1 MMMMMLVMVLVTII
15 LMMMMMV
22 IMLVMMMLMSFKCD
36 SRIPLSVSHSL
47 FWLSHQLSLR
57 ACYHN
62 DNFHFRVVEGVRLA
76 DIPSRDILALLDRP
90 GLKSMRDKLAALE
103 RLSPLRQSD
112 TYKMVNS
119 RGMEMAVV
127 RVGGFGPSGITN
139 TISYCHTSR
148 EGGVWRM
155 LSEVLFILF
164 HQLYIIIVG

>member
-1 MMMMMLVMVLVTII
+1 M
-15 LMMMMMV
+15 
-22 IMLVMMMLMSFKCD
+22 
-36 SRIPLSVSHSL
+36 
-47 FWLSHQLSLR
+47 
-57 ACYHN
+57 
-62 DNFHFRVVEGVRLA
+62 VEGVRLA

-148 EGGVWRM
+148 EGGVWRL
-155 LSEVLFILF
+155 LSEVSNDPATYYASCVSG
-164 HQLYIIIVG
+164 HPQKMN

>member
-1 MMMMMLVMVLVTII
+1 M
-15 LMMMMMV
+15 
-22 IMLVMMMLMSFKCD
+22 
-36 SRIPLSVSHSL
+36 
-47 FWLSHQLSLR
+47 
-57 ACYHN
+57 
-62 DNFHFRVVEGVRLA
+62 VEGVRLA

-148 EGGVWRM
+148 EGGVWRL
-155 LSEVLFILF
+155 LSEVY
-164 HQLYIIIVG
+164 HDAAKCYVSCVSGHPQKMNWPGASY

>member
-1 MMMMMLVMVLVTII
+1 MYFVNLYFFRQSQFNL
-15 LMMMMMV
+15 
-22 IMLVMMMLMSFKCD
+22 
-36 SRIPLSVSHSL
+36 
-47 FWLSHQLSLR
+47 
-57 ACYHN
+57 
-62 DNFHFRVVEGVRLA
+62 RVVEGVRLA

-148 EGGVWRM
+148 EGGVWRL
-155 LSEVLFILF
+155 LSEVSHDPATYYASCAFGD
-164 HQLYIIIVG
+164 HKN

>member
-1 MMMMMLVMVLVTII
+1 M
-15 LMMMMMV
+15 
-22 IMLVMMMLMSFKCD
+22 
-36 SRIPLSVSHSL
+36 
-47 FWLSHQLSLR
+47 
-57 ACYHN
+57 
-62 DNFHFRVVEGVRLA
+62 VEGVRLA

-148 EGGVWRM
+148 EGGVWRL
-155 LSEVLFILF
+155 LSEVVF
-164 HQLYIIIVG
+164 HAVSTLYCEMCTQAYSWLRNKCPGAAH

>member
-1 MMMMMLVMVLVTII
+1 M
-15 LMMMMMV
+15 
-22 IMLVMMMLMSFKCD
+22 
-36 SRIPLSVSHSL
+36 
-47 FWLSHQLSLR
+47 
-57 ACYHN
+57 
-62 DNFHFRVVEGVRLA
+62 RLA

-148 EGGVWRM
+148 EGGVWRL
-155 LSEVLFILF
+155 LSEVIFRSNSVQCETIAQVPHIECCNFGVAVLHNL
-164 HQLYIIIVG
+164 LYILGGCFSQVFDLF

>member
-1 MMMMMLVMVLVTII
+1 M
-15 LMMMMMV
+15 
-22 IMLVMMMLMSFKCD
+22 
-36 SRIPLSVSHSL
+36 
-47 FWLSHQLSLR
+47 
-57 ACYHN
+57 
-62 DNFHFRVVEGVRLA
+62 RLA

-148 EGGVWRM
+148 EGGVWRL
-155 LSEVLFILF
+155 LSEVIF
-164 HQLYIIIVG
+164 HVVSTLCCEMCTQAYSWLRNKCPQVPHIECCNFGVAVLHNLLYILGGCFSQVFDQI

>member
-1 MMMMMLVMVLVTII
+1 M
-15 LMMMMMV
+15 
-22 IMLVMMMLMSFKCD
+22 
-36 SRIPLSVSHSL
+36 
-47 FWLSHQLSLR
+47 
-57 ACYHN
+57 
-62 DNFHFRVVEGVRLA
+62 VEGVRLA

-148 EGGVWRM
+148 EGGVWRL
-155 LSEVLFILF
+155 LSEVS
-164 HQLYIIIVG
+164 HEQDTYYASCVSGHPQKMNWPGASY

>member
-1 MMMMMLVMVLVTII
+1 M
-15 LMMMMMV
+15 
-22 IMLVMMMLMSFKCD
+22 
-36 SRIPLSVSHSL
+36 
-47 FWLSHQLSLR
+47 
-57 ACYHN
+57 
-62 DNFHFRVVEGVRLA
+62 RLA

-148 EGGVWRM
+148 EGGVWRL
-155 LSEVLFILF
+155 LSEVLFIFICKVCPPALLLVDKQMPRCRTLSVVTLVWPF
-164 HQLYIIIVG
+164 FTIFFTFWADALARS

>member
-1 MMMMMLVMVLVTII
+1 M
-15 LMMMMMV
+15 
-22 IMLVMMMLMSFKCD
+22 
-36 SRIPLSVSHSL
+36 
-47 FWLSHQLSLR
+47 
-57 ACYHN
+57 
-62 DNFHFRVVEGVRLA
+62 VEGVRLA

-148 EGGVWRM
+148 EGGVWRL
-155 LSEVLFILF
+155 LSEVIFRSNSVQCETIAQVPHIECCNFGVAVLHNL
-164 HQLYIIIVG
+164 LYILGGCFSQVFNLF

>member
-1 MMMMMLVMVLVTII
+1 M
-15 LMMMMMV
+15 
-22 IMLVMMMLMSFKCD
+22 
-36 SRIPLSVSHSL
+36 
-47 FWLSHQLSLR
+47 
-57 ACYHN
+57 
-62 DNFHFRVVEGVRLA
+62 VEGVRLA

-148 EGGVWRM
+148 EGGVWRL
-155 LSEVLFILF
+155 LSEVLLHFVSKV
-164 HQLYIIIVG
+164 LYCEMCRPLPGAAH